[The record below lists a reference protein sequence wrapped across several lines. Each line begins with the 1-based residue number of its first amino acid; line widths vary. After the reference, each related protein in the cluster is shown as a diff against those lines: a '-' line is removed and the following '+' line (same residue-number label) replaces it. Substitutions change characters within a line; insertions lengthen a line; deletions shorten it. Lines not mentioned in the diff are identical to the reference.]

1 MTMHTTPPNNIIN
14 DNDRNQQVMTQEER
28 RQASDE
34 RQLLRDDISNTSKLR
49 ALQFQ
54 LAKSVI
60 RNAHKS
66 VRTSILMRNINEQ
79 TTVANY
85 QEDHKHFAAAIN
97 KLAVSYVYMLE
108 LQDNKVGFEDMIPLP
123 PADQRLSGPGKYD
136 KDGSAAG
143 ATQAKL
149 SDVLWDMLNRSG
161 NTAVKALVTDFGGP
175 AAFNDRLA
183 QIPEVP
189 NTRLVPVDGTRFYL
203 GDTTARESLFFLEQ
217 ISVTGSNYAD
227 FLRSAMASNI
237 FTEFG
242 VRSQLGDEEKIQLIN
257 KTGALNDPAGN
268 NRHDVGVIKNRRT
281 GKMISYSML
290 TTSAND
296 NEDATN
302 RAEESLQ
309 EMGRNLLR
317 YNGDKRED
325 HRRHYGPQTRK
336 DNRENRQNHVPD
348 VETRILY

>member
-1 MTMHTTPPNNIIN
+1 MTMYTTPPNNIIN

-34 RQLLRDDISNTSKLR
+34 RQLLRDDINNVAKLR

-60 RNAHKS
+60 GNTQAS
-66 VRTSILMRNINEQ
+66 VHTSILMRNINDQ
-79 TTVANY
+79 STIANY

-97 KLAVSYVYMLE
+97 KLAVAYVYMLD
-108 LQDNKVGFEDMIPLP
+108 LQENKVGFEDMISLP

-136 KDGSAAG
+136 KEGSGAT

-161 NTAVKALVTDFGGP
+161 NSAVKALVTDFGGP
-175 AAFNDRLA
+175 TAFNDRLA
-183 QIPEVP
+183 LINEVP
-189 NTRLVPVDGTRFYL
+189 NTRLMPVDGTRFYM

-227 FLRSAMASNI
+227 FLRSAMATNI
-237 FTEFG
+237 FSEFG
-242 VRSQLGDEEKIQLIN
+242 VRSQVGDEEKIQLIN
-257 KTGALNDPAGN
+257 KTGALDDPAGN
-268 NRHDVGVIKNRRT
+268 NRHDVGVIKNRYT
-281 GKMISYSML
+281 GKMISYAML
-290 TTSAND
+290 TTSAN
-296 NEDATN
+296 NNQNATE

-348 VETRILY
+348 VESRILY